1 MKASISLVLS
11 AFFCAS
17 LPLCAADPDGA
28 GVNTHCYEFTDNV
41 YTPAPAGYKLVYLS
55 HYGRHGARTSMK
67 VKQDYEDVISV
78 LKQAS
83 KERNL
88 TAQGDSLLNE
98 SIWVYEYHLG
108 RDGALTRHGE
118 EEQHALAR
126 LIYAQYKPVFAKGS
140 KYVRVQTSTVHRS
153 IVSGECFVQTLTSLQ
168 PDLNFTFDTAEKFF
182 AFINNG
188 CSKQQRAAV
197 KALQDSINALNIN
210 DGSWFLKY
218 AFKNPEKAAESIG
231 NADDFQFKVWK
242 LAREGRASGL
252 DVNMFRHLPEE
263 VIAKWTAD
271 EIRNIYM
278 RNGNSVEFG
287 EERMKLAQPLISVM
301 MNQACDALATGT
313 VAADLKFGHDYP
325 LVATAGYFGIE
336 GVGDRLSIDDLPQ
349 KWSDPMYI
357 PFSTNMQMAFYR
369 NKDGNVLVKFVY
381 NGKECTL
388 RDLKA
393 VSGPYYSWNDILEK
407 FLPEGDERAFRLARW
422 DWKPV
427 GDGAFAGHADVKLFG
442 ANQSISVLRWRT
454 SKFKTCIAND
464 SAQAADSTSALALR
478 HGGIAAANASYFN
491 VRTLYPTTFT
501 KDDGKQEGWTT
512 PSELI
517 RVDGVVAIKG
527 KTVSIIPCD
536 TTNCYSVTKKYKE
549 ALAAGPVLMLD
560 GQEARQSW
568 PNHSFFTWR
577 HPRTFI
583 GTTSDGWAYL
593 VVIDGRFKEGVGT
606 TIHETAEI
614 ARMLGLRDALNL
626 DGGGSSVLWTKE
638 YGTVSNPFDNHRYD
652 HYGQRVVPN
661 IIYIK

>member
-1 MKASISLVLS
+1 MKASFSFLLTAFLS
-11 AFFCAS
+11 VS

-28 GVNTHCYEFTDNV
+28 GVNTHCYEFTDNT
-41 YTPAPAGYKLVYLS
+41 YTPAPAGYELVYLS

-67 VKQDYEDVISV
+67 VTQDYEDVIST
-78 LKQAS
+78 LKKAS
-83 KERNL
+83 RERNL

-98 SIWVYEYHLG
+98 SIWVNEYYLG
-108 RDGALTRHGE
+108 RNGALTRRGE
-118 EEQHALAR
+118 AEQHELAR
-126 LIYAQYKPVFAKGS
+126 RIYAQYKPVFAKGS
-140 KYVRVQTSTVHRS
+140 KYVRVQTSTVPRS

-168 PDLNFTFDTAEKFF
+168 RDLHFTFDTAEKFF
-182 AFINNG
+182 AFINND
-188 CSKQQRAAV
+188 CSEPNRAAV
-197 KALQDSINALNIN
+197 MVLRDSINALNIN
-210 DGSWFLKY
+210 DGTWFMKY
-218 AFKNPEKAAESIG
+218 AFKNPEKAADSIG
-231 NADDFQFKVWK
+231 DADAFQFKVWK

-271 EIRNIYM
+271 EIRNIYL

-301 MNQACDALATGT
+301 LSQACDALATGT

-336 GVGDRLSIDDLPQ
+336 GVGDRLSINDLPE

-357 PFSTNMQMAFYR
+357 PFSSNMQMAFYR
-369 NKDGNVLVKFVY
+369 NKEGNVLVKFVY

-407 FLPEGDERAFRLARW
+407 FLPDGDERTFRLAQW

-427 GDGAFAGHADVKLFG
+427 GDGAFAGHANLKLFG
-442 ANQSISVLRWRT
+442 VNQSISVLRYSAAR
-454 SKFKTCIAND
+454 FKTCLAND
-464 SAQAADSTSALALR
+464 NGEAADSTAALALR
-478 HGGIAAANASYFN
+478 HGGIAAINASYFN
-491 VRTLYPTTFT
+491 MRTLYPTTFT

-512 PSELI
+512 PDELI
-517 RVDGVVAIKG
+517 RVDGAVALSG
-527 KTVSIIPCD
+527 KKVSIIPCD
-536 TTNCYSVTKKYKE
+536 TVSCYSLTKKYKE
-549 ALAAGPVLMLD
+549 VLAAGPVLMLD

-583 GTTSDGWAYL
+583 GTTSDGWVYL
-593 VVIDGRFKEGVGT
+593 VVIDGRFKEGAGT

-638 YGTVSNPFDNHRYD
+638 HGTISYPFDNHRYD
-652 HYGQRVVPN
+652 HFGQRVVPN